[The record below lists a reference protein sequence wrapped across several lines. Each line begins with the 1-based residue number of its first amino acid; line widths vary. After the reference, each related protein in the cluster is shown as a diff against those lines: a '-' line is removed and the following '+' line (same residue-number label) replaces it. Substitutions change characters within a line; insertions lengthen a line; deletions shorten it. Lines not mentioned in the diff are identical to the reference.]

1 MMMLWINVT
10 TCCEE
15 RSLKRGPIYSEGRHS
30 MQLWRFR
37 RPDNQQVYQL
47 FFLCYRRFYWFHIQ
61 AVFLLDD
68 GTTQNAQRQA
78 SIDTVCTL

>member
-1 MMMLWINVT
+1 MMMWINVI

-15 RSLKRGPIYSEGRHS
+15 RSLKKRGPIYSEGHIVCDS
-30 MQLWRFR
+30 GGSASQTI
-37 RPDNQQVYQL
+37 NKYTSVSV
-47 FFLCYRRFYWFHIQ
+47 CYRRFIGFIYRCSLF
-61 AVFLLDD
+61 FLDD